1 MRWVVNFELSPPP
14 KSQPSQNSYPPW
26 GDSLSDSTVGV
37 PDIIVISYSVIF
49 SVDAE
54 VILLYHCRRNYHPPS
69 YVSLFSLGSAEMI
82 FSINFCFDTSALCS
96 ALCLISPRYSFRS
109 LYALVGCI
117 DRYARQLNI
126 GNRTPRSG
134 RIGTAF

>member
-1 MRWVVNFELSPPP
+1 MHE
-14 KSQPSQNSYPPW
+14 
-26 GDSLSDSTVGV
+26 V

-54 VILLYHCRRNYHPPS
+54 VILLYHCRRNWHPPL

-82 FSINFCFDTSALCS
+82 FSINFSFDTSALR
-96 ALCLISPRYSFRS
+96 LIS
-109 LYALVGCI
+109 
-117 DRYARQLNI
+117 QLNI

-134 RIGTAF
+134 RIGTAFLLST

>member
-1 MRWVVNFELSPPP
+1 MKKYEV
-14 KSQPSQNSYPPW
+14 
-26 GDSLSDSTVGV
+26 
-37 PDIIVISYSVIF
+37 VISYSVIF

-54 VILLYHCRRNYHPPS
+54 VILLYHCRRNCHPPS

-82 FSINFCFDTSALCS
+82 FSINFCFDTS